1 MLFLLFTD
9 VVLKKWS
16 NELREKI
23 IALLLTAVLMI
34 TACGAKETMQDAADT
49 SSSVIEAATEE
60 STKDSAEDEFVQKVI
75 EAAGATADMVGES
88 LADDFDGDGTKE
100 AFVFICKGEDKEL
113 NSFDGEVW
121 FASDKACKQIEE
133 EFSFY
138 ARDNKVI
145 NVLSV
150 EGKNFILV
158 DKAFMS
164 SSSTSV
170 FYVEGGECK
179 ESVISGIGGFYKSE
193 DTGDYCV
200 NLDMYDASLEFDSAE
215 DANDP
220 NLLLEYG
227 PGLEKGLYSGH
238 TWKEY
243 FLYYDKDKADFVE
256 YATKELTE
264 EKLADACGFD
274 LAGEIKA
281 EGFTLGHIYRR
292 DNGII
297 NINYCM
303 RTDNANGSVLI
314 EYKNATYNE
323 KTKSFM
329 YDGGEGEKPWQKSD
343 CGGIFLA
350 NI

>member
-1 MLFLLFTD
+1 MHFLLFTD

-49 SSSVIEAATEE
+49 SSSVNEAATEE
-60 STKDSAEDEFVQKVI
+60 STK
-75 EAAGATADMVGES
+75 
-88 LADDFDGDGTKE
+88 
-100 AFVFICKGEDKEL
+100 
-113 NSFDGEVW
+113 
-121 FASDKACKQIEE
+121 
-133 EFSFY
+133 
-138 ARDNKVI
+138 
-145 NVLSV
+145 
-150 EGKNFILV
+150 
-158 DKAFMS
+158 
-164 SSSTSV
+164 
-170 FYVEGGECK
+170 
-179 ESVISGIGGFYKSE
+179 
-193 DTGDYCV
+193 
-200 NLDMYDASLEFDSAE
+200 DSAE